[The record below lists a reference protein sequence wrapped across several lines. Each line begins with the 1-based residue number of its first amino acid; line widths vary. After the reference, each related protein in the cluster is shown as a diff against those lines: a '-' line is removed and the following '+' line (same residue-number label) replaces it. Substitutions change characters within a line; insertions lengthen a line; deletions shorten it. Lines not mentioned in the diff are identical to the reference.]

1 MPVPPTRS
9 SEFGLVDASSSGPG
23 LDARSAGSSPTRPPP
38 LFDGGAVA
46 LTRFDWD
53 SNWSS
58 ICVAQ
63 RRTSARFDGLSLQC
77 ALRFHCAA
85 RRAARIPS
93 DGSMA
98 RVCLTFS
105 SVQFIRFIPFEA
117 VSIGVRSCIRIK
129 CYRRDSNRRPSASKS
144 TSLTTETIERCEIR
158 FSRLC
163 ISKLSDSDGQS
174 DCILPRAAA
183 PARKMPKSVMVFDG
197 VRSESGSIQFCWCN
211 GIQAGSSSRVGCAIG
226 PG

>member
-1 MPVPPTRS
+1 MAGDRQSRGPTVASTALDRPSRMDRIGRAVGLRLVECPFVPVPPTRS
-9 SEFGLVDASSSGPG
+9 SEFGSVDASSSGPG
-23 LDARSAGSSPTRPPP
+23 LDARSAGSSPTCPLP

-53 SNWSS
+53 FNRSS
-58 ICVAQ
+58 ISVAQ
-63 RRTSARFDGLSLQC
+63 RRASAGFDGLSLQC
-77 ALRFHCAA
+77 AIRFHCAA

-117 VSIGVRSCIRIK
+117 VSIGVRSCVRIK
-129 CYRRDSNRRPSASKS
+129 CYRRDSNRRPSASHS
-144 TSLTTETIERCEIR
+144 TSLTVEINERYEIR
-158 FSRLC
+158 FSRLR

-174 DCILPRAAA
+174 DCIPPQGR
-183 PARKMPKSVMVFDG
+183 G
-197 VRSESGSIQFCWCN
+197 
-211 GIQAGSSSRVGCAIG
+211 AGSKNA
-226 PG
+226 